1 MLSFLFDLPGARQ
14 YNKQSSR
21 RSSFSRGTWRK
32 AAENSGE
39 QWFEKKP
46 STFVVAVKFCIWSF
60 NKQILNELN
69 ISFLLHFPSLSN
81 IIKTNN

>member
-32 AAENSGE
+32 AAKNSGDLK
-39 QWFEKKP
+39 QKP
-46 STFVVAVKFCIWSF
+46 STFTFAVKFCIRSF
-60 NKQILNELN
+60 N
-69 ISFLLHFPSLSN
+69 
-81 IIKTNN
+81 